1 MSAKLDL
8 SALKNIDFAKWIA
21 FLKQRWVPITCG
33 LIVIV
38 APLAAYFSL
47 DFVRAPVVAKI
58 KDRVDA
64 YEKLGG
70 LEKTSVEIR
79 AADGSSKTESAYIN
93 AKLIEE
99 LTKHQ
104 EALAADA
111 QGIYQ
116 SAVDRNRAG
125 RSVSGKLATYLPKPK
140 SENLRNVDLL
150 RDNALPELVIQRD
163 ALMTS
168 IMKMAGP
175 SKSEEAL
182 DRVQRAE
189 TEHLTGVLM
198 KKQRSEVTDPKE
210 LAELNA
216 RLVDTRLALITE
228 NAAGIEVYLRPGAI
242 FWRDKLAPAK
252 DGEATAAPAVEFAL
266 AQLFQFQWD
275 MWVVEDVLKAIR
287 QVNSKT
293 DASGKQT
300 PLGVVQA
307 PVKCINRLLVTPIP
321 GLVPADA
328 ASGATPDASAEA
340 PAGEAIDPK
349 ADLAPDFAVSLNGLR
364 TNQLFDVR
372 DATLVVVC
380 ETSAIPKLVNALSA
394 QNFITVTGLS
404 LVPADTF
411 AAARQGYA
419 FGSQPCSEVTL
430 KLQSVWLRDWT
441 TESMPKGMMAAIK
454 TAGKPAPPEAGAS
467 AAPAAGG

>member
-33 LIVIV
+33 LIVII

-47 DFVRAPVVAKI
+47 DVVRAPVVAKI

-70 LEKTSVEIR
+70 LEKTSVDVR
-79 AADGSSKTESAYIN
+79 AADGSVRTESAYIN
-93 AKLIEE
+93 KALIEE

-125 RSVSGKLATYLPKPK
+125 RGVSQDIAEYLPKPK
-140 SENLRNVDLL
+140 NEAARDVNLL
-150 RDNALPELVIQRD
+150 RENALPLLIKQRD
-163 ALMTS
+163 ALITL
-168 IMKMAGP
+168 MKMSGP
-175 SKSEEAL
+175 SKSDEAL

-242 FWRDKLAPAK
+242 LWRDKLASAK
-252 DGEATAAPAVEFAL
+252 DGDSKAAPAVEFAL

-275 MWVVEDVLKAIR
+275 MWVVEDVLKAIQ
-287 QVNSKT
+287 QVNSKS
-293 DASGKQT
+293 DASGKRV
-300 PLGVVQA
+300 PIGVVQA
-307 PVKCINRLLVTPIP
+307 PVKCINRLLVTPIA

-328 ASGATPDASAEA
+328 AAGATPDASAEA

-349 ADLAPDFAVSLNGLR
+349 TDVAPDFAASINGLR

-380 ETSAIPKLVNALSA
+380 ETTAVPKLVNALSA

-467 AAPAAGG
+467 EAPAAGG

>member
-8 SALKNIDFAKWIA
+8 SALKNIDFAKWFA

-33 LIVIV
+33 LVVII

-70 LEKTSVEIR
+70 LEKTSVDVR
-79 AADGSSKTESAYIN
+79 AADGSVRTESAYIN
-93 AKLIEE
+93 KALIEE

-125 RSVSGKLATYLPKPK
+125 RGVSQDIAEYLPKPK
-140 SENLRNVDLL
+140 NESARDVNLL
-150 RDNALPELVIQRD
+150 RENALPLLIKQRD
-163 ALMTS
+163 AL
-168 IMKMAGP
+168 IALMKMSGP
-175 SKSEEAL
+175 SKSDEAL

-242 FWRDKLAPAK
+242 LWRDKLASAK
-252 DGEATAAPAVEFAL
+252 DGDSKAAPAVELAL

-275 MWVVEDVLKAIR
+275 MWVVEDVLKAIQ
-287 QVNSKT
+287 QVNSKS
-293 DASGKQT
+293 DASGKRV
-300 PLGVVQA
+300 PIGVVQA
-307 PVKCINRLLVTPIP
+307 PVKCINRLLVTPIA

-328 ASGATPDASAEA
+328 AAGATPDASAEA

-349 ADLAPDFAVSLNGLR
+349 TDVAPDFAASINGLR

-380 ETSAIPKLVNALSA
+380 ETSAVPKLVNALSA

-441 TESMPKGMMAAIK
+441 TESMPKRMMAAIK

-467 AAPAAGG
+467 EAPAAGG

>member
-33 LIVIV
+33 LIVII

-70 LEKTSVEIR
+70 LEKTSVDVR
-79 AADGSSKTESAYIN
+79 AADGSVRTESAYIN
-93 AKLIEE
+93 KALIEE

-125 RSVSGKLATYLPKPK
+125 RGVSQDIAEYLPKPK
-140 SENLRNVDLL
+140 NESARDVNLL
-150 RDNALPELVIQRD
+150 RENALPLLIKQRD
-163 ALMTS
+163 ALITL
-168 IMKMAGP
+168 MKMSGP
-175 SKSEEAL
+175 SKSDEAL

-242 FWRDKLAPAK
+242 LWRDKLASAK
-252 DGEATAAPAVEFAL
+252 DGDSKAAPAVEFAL

-275 MWVVEDVLKAIR
+275 MWVVEDVLKAIQ
-287 QVNSKT
+287 QVNSKS
-293 DASGKQT
+293 DASGKRT
-300 PLGVVQA
+300 PIGVVQA

-328 ASGATPDASAEA
+328 AAGATPDASAEA

-349 ADLAPDFAVSLNGLR
+349 TDVAPDFAASINGLR

-380 ETSAIPKLVNALSA
+380 ETTAVPKLVNALSA

-467 AAPAAGG
+467 EAPAAGG

>member
-33 LIVIV
+33 LIVII

-70 LEKTSVEIR
+70 LEKTSVDVR
-79 AADGSSKTESAYIN
+79 AADGSVRTESAYIN
-93 AKLIEE
+93 KALIEE

-125 RSVSGKLATYLPKPK
+125 RGVSQDIAEYLPKPK
-140 SENLRNVDLL
+140 NEAARDVNLL
-150 RDNALPELVIQRD
+150 RENALPLLIKKRD
-163 ALMTS
+163 ALITL
-168 IMKMAGP
+168 MKMSGP
-175 SKSEEAL
+175 SKSDEAL

-242 FWRDKLAPAK
+242 LWRDKLASAK
-252 DGEATAAPAVEFAL
+252 DGDSKAAPAVEFAL

-287 QVNSKT
+287 QVNSKS

-307 PVKCINRLLVTPIP
+307 PVKCINRLLVTPIA

-328 ASGATPDASAEA
+328 AAGATPDASAEA

-349 ADLAPDFAVSLNGLR
+349 ADVAPDFAASINGLR

-380 ETSAIPKLVNALSA
+380 ETTAVPKLVNALSA

-441 TESMPKGMMAAIK
+441 TESMPKGMMTAIK

-467 AAPAAGG
+467 EAPAAGG

>member
-33 LIVIV
+33 LIVII

-70 LEKTSVEIR
+70 LEKTSVDVR
-79 AADGSSKTESAYIN
+79 AADGSVRTESAYIN
-93 AKLIEE
+93 KALIEE

-125 RSVSGKLATYLPKPK
+125 RGVSQDIAEYLPKPK
-140 SENLRNVDLL
+140 NESARDVNLL
-150 RDNALPELVIQRD
+150 RENALPLLIKQRD
-163 ALMTS
+163 ALITL
-168 IMKMAGP
+168 MKMSGP
-175 SKSEEAL
+175 SKSDEAL

-242 FWRDKLAPAK
+242 LWRDKLASAK
-252 DGEATAAPAVEFAL
+252 DGDSKAAPAVEFAL

-275 MWVVEDVLKAIR
+275 MWVVEDVLKAIQ
-287 QVNSKT
+287 QVNSKS
-293 DASGKQT
+293 DASGKRV
-300 PLGVVQA
+300 PIGVVQA
-307 PVKCINRLLVTPIP
+307 PVKCINRLLVTPIA

-328 ASGATPDASAEA
+328 AAGATADASAEA

-349 ADLAPDFAVSLNGLR
+349 TDVAPDFAASINGLR

-380 ETSAIPKLVNALSA
+380 ETTAVPKLVNALSA

-467 AAPAAGG
+467 EAPAAGG

>member
-33 LIVIV
+33 LIVLI

-70 LEKTSVEIR
+70 LEKTSVDVR
-79 AADGSSKTESAYIN
+79 AADGSVRTESAYIN
-93 AKLIEE
+93 KALIEE

-125 RSVSGKLATYLPKPK
+125 RGVSQDIAEYLPKPK
-140 SENLRNVDLL
+140 NESARDVNLL
-150 RDNALPELVIQRD
+150 RENALPLLIKQRD
-163 ALMTS
+163 ALITL
-168 IMKMAGP
+168 MKMSGP
-175 SKSEEAL
+175 SKSDEAL

-242 FWRDKLAPAK
+242 LWRDKLASAK
-252 DGEATAAPAVEFAL
+252 DGDSKAAPAVEFAL

-275 MWVVEDVLKAIR
+275 MWVVEDVLKAIQ
-287 QVNSKT
+287 QVNSKS
-293 DASGKQT
+293 DPSGKRT
-300 PLGVVQA
+300 PIGVLQA

-328 ASGATPDASAEA
+328 AAGATADASAEA

-349 ADLAPDFAVSLNGLR
+349 TDVAPDFAASINGLR

-380 ETSAIPKLVNALSA
+380 ETSAVPKLVNALSA

-467 AAPAAGG
+467 EAPAAGG

>member
-33 LIVIV
+33 LIVLI
-38 APLAAYFSL
+38 APLTAYFSL

-70 LEKTSVEIR
+70 LEKTSVDIR
-79 AADGSSKTESAYIN
+79 AADGSVKTESAYIN
-93 AKLIEE
+93 KALIEE

-104 EALAADA
+104 EALADDA
-111 QGIYQ
+111 KGIYQ

-125 RSVSGKLATYLPKPK
+125 RAVSKEIAEYLPKPK
-140 SENLRNVDLL
+140 NDAARDVNLL
-150 RDNALPELVIQRD
+150 RENALPLLIKQRD
-163 ALMTS
+163 ALMAS
-168 IMKMAGP
+168 MKMSGP
-175 SKSEEAL
+175 SKSEDAL

-293 DASGKQT
+293 DATGKQT

-328 ASGATPDASAEA
+328 AAGATPDASAEA

-349 ADLAPDFAVSLNGLR
+349 ADVAPDFAASINGLR

-454 TAGKPAPPEAGAS
+454 TAGKPAPPEAGAA

>member
-33 LIVIV
+33 LIVII

-70 LEKTSVEIR
+70 LEKTSVDVR
-79 AADGSSKTESAYIN
+79 AADGSVRTESAYIN
-93 AKLIEE
+93 KALIEE

-125 RSVSGKLATYLPKPK
+125 RGVSQDIAEYLPKPK
-140 SENLRNVDLL
+140 NEAARDVNLL
-150 RDNALPELVIQRD
+150 RENALPLLVKQRD
-163 ALMTS
+163 ALITL
-168 IMKMAGP
+168 MKMSGP
-175 SKSEEAL
+175 SKSDEAL

-242 FWRDKLAPAK
+242 LWRDKLASAK
-252 DGEATAAPAVEFAL
+252 DGDSKAAPAVEFAL

-275 MWVVEDVLKAIR
+275 MWVVEDVLKAIQ
-287 QVNSKT
+287 QVNSKS
-293 DASGKQT
+293 DASGKRV
-300 PLGVVQA
+300 PIGVVQA
-307 PVKCINRLLVTPIP
+307 PVKCINRLLVTPIA

-328 ASGATPDASAEA
+328 AAGATADASAEA

-349 ADLAPDFAVSLNGLR
+349 TDVAPDFAASINGLR

-380 ETSAIPKLVNALSA
+380 ETTAVPKLVNALSA

-467 AAPAAGG
+467 EAPAAGG

>member
-33 LIVIV
+33 LIVII

-47 DFVRAPVVAKI
+47 EFVRAPVVAKI

-70 LEKTSVEIR
+70 LEKTSVDVR
-79 AADGSSKTESAYIN
+79 AADGSVRTESAYIN
-93 AKLIEE
+93 KALIEE

-125 RSVSGKLATYLPKPK
+125 RGVSQDIAEYLPKPK
-140 SENLRNVDLL
+140 NESARDVNLL
-150 RDNALPELVIQRD
+150 RENALPLLVKQRD
-163 ALMTS
+163 ALITL
-168 IMKMAGP
+168 MKMSGP
-175 SKSEEAL
+175 SKSDEAL

-242 FWRDKLAPAK
+242 LWRDKLASAK
-252 DGEATAAPAVEFAL
+252 DGDSKAAPAVEFAL

-275 MWVVEDVLKAIR
+275 MWVVEDVLKAIQ
-287 QVNSKT
+287 QVNSKS
-293 DASGKQT
+293 DASGKRT
-300 PLGVVQA
+300 PIGVVQA
-307 PVKCINRLLVTPIP
+307 PVKCISRLLVTPIA

-328 ASGATPDASAEA
+328 AAGATPDASAEA

-349 ADLAPDFAVSLNGLR
+349 TDVAPDFAASINGLR

-380 ETSAIPKLVNALSA
+380 ETTAVPKLVNALSA

>member
-33 LIVIV
+33 LIVII

-47 DFVRAPVVAKI
+47 DLWRAPVVAKI

-70 LEKTSVEIR
+70 LEKTSVDVR
-79 AADGSSKTESAYIN
+79 AADGSVRTESAYIN
-93 AKLIEE
+93 KALIEE

-125 RSVSGKLATYLPKPK
+125 RGVSQDVAEYLPKPK
-140 SENLRNVDLL
+140 NEAARDVNLL
-150 RDNALPELVIQRD
+150 RENALPLLVKQRD
-163 ALMTS
+163 ALITL
-168 IMKMAGP
+168 MKMSGP
-175 SKSEEAL
+175 SKSDEAL

-242 FWRDKLAPAK
+242 LWRDKLAPAK
-252 DGEATAAPAVEFAL
+252 DGDSKAAPAVEFAL

-275 MWVVEDVLKAIR
+275 MWVVEDVLKAIQ
-287 QVNSKT
+287 QVNSKS
-293 DASGKQT
+293 DASGKRT
-300 PLGVVQA
+300 PIGVLQA
-307 PVKCINRLLVTPIP
+307 PVKCINRLLVTPVA

-328 ASGATPDASAEA
+328 AAGATPDASAEA

-349 ADLAPDFAVSLNGLR
+349 TDVAPDFAASINGLR

-380 ETSAIPKLVNALSA
+380 ETTAVPKLVNALSA

-467 AAPAAGG
+467 EAPAAGG

>member
-33 LIVIV
+33 LIVII

-70 LEKTSVEIR
+70 LEKTSVDVR
-79 AADGSSKTESAYIN
+79 AADGSVRTESAYIN
-93 AKLIEE
+93 KALIEE

-125 RSVSGKLATYLPKPK
+125 RGVSQDIAEYLPKPK
-140 SENLRNVDLL
+140 NESARDVNLL
-150 RDNALPELVIQRD
+150 RENALPLLVKQRD
-163 ALMTS
+163 ALITL
-168 IMKMAGP
+168 MKMSGP
-175 SKSEEAL
+175 SKSDEAL

-242 FWRDKLAPAK
+242 LWRDKLASAK
-252 DGEATAAPAVEFAL
+252 DGDSKAAPAVEFAL

-275 MWVVEDVLKAIR
+275 MWVVEDVLKAIQ
-287 QVNSKT
+287 QVNSKS
-293 DASGKQT
+293 DASGKRT
-300 PLGVVQA
+300 PIGVVQA

-328 ASGATPDASAEA
+328 AAGATPDASAEA

-349 ADLAPDFAVSLNGLR
+349 TDVAPDFAASINGLR

-380 ETSAIPKLVNALSA
+380 ETTAVPKLVNALSA

-467 AAPAAGG
+467 EAPAAGG

>member
-33 LIVIV
+33 LIVII

-47 DFVRAPVVAKI
+47 EFVRAPVVAKI

-70 LEKTSVEIR
+70 LEKTSVDVR
-79 AADGSSKTESAYIN
+79 AADGSVRTESAYIN
-93 AKLIEE
+93 KALIEE

-125 RSVSGKLATYLPKPK
+125 RGVSQDIAEYLPKPK
-140 SENLRNVDLL
+140 NESARDVNLL
-150 RDNALPELVIQRD
+150 RENALPLLIKQRD
-163 ALMTS
+163 ALITL
-168 IMKMAGP
+168 MKMSGP
-175 SKSEEAL
+175 SKSDEAL
-182 DRVQRAE
+182 DRVHRAE

-242 FWRDKLAPAK
+242 LWRDKLASAK
-252 DGEATAAPAVEFAL
+252 DGDSKAAPAVEFAL

-275 MWVVEDVLKAIR
+275 MWVVEDVLKAIQ
-287 QVNSKT
+287 QVNSKS
-293 DASGKQT
+293 DASGKRV
-300 PLGVVQA
+300 PIGVVQA
-307 PVKCINRLLVTPIP
+307 PVKCINRLLVTPIA

-328 ASGATPDASAEA
+328 AAGATADASAEA

-349 ADLAPDFAVSLNGLR
+349 TDVAPDFAASINGLR

-380 ETSAIPKLVNALSA
+380 ETTAVPKLVNALSA

-441 TESMPKGMMAAIK
+441 TESMPKGMMTAIK

-467 AAPAAGG
+467 EAPAAGG

>member
-21 FLKQRWVPITCG
+21 FLKQRWVPITCA
-33 LIVIV
+33 LIVII

-70 LEKTSVEIR
+70 LEKTSVDVR
-79 AADGSSKTESAYIN
+79 AADGSVRTESAYIN
-93 AKLIEE
+93 KALIEE

-125 RSVSGKLATYLPKPK
+125 RGVSQDIAEYLPKPK
-140 SENLRNVDLL
+140 NEAARDVNLL
-150 RDNALPELVIQRD
+150 RENALPLLIKQRD
-163 ALMTS
+163 ALITL
-168 IMKMAGP
+168 MKMSGP
-175 SKSEEAL
+175 SKSDEAL

-242 FWRDKLAPAK
+242 LWRDKLASAK
-252 DGEATAAPAVEFAL
+252 DGDSKAAPAVEFAL

-275 MWVVEDVLKAIR
+275 MWVVEDVLKAIQ
-287 QVNSKT
+287 QVNSKS
-293 DASGKQT
+293 DASGKRT
-300 PLGVVQA
+300 PIGVVQA

-328 ASGATPDASAEA
+328 AAGATADASAEA

-349 ADLAPDFAVSLNGLR
+349 TDVAPDFAASINGLR

-380 ETSAIPKLVNALSA
+380 ETTAVPKLVNALSA

-467 AAPAAGG
+467 EAPAAGG

>member
-8 SALKNIDFAKWIA
+8 SALKNIDFAKWFA

-33 LIVIV
+33 LIVII

-70 LEKTSVEIR
+70 LEKTSVDVR
-79 AADGSSKTESAYIN
+79 AADGSVRTESAYIN
-93 AKLIEE
+93 KALIEE

-125 RSVSGKLATYLPKPK
+125 RGVSRDIAEYLPKPK
-140 SENLRNVDLL
+140 NESARDVNLL
-150 RDNALPELVIQRD
+150 RENALPLLIKQRD
-163 ALMTS
+163 ALITL
-168 IMKMAGP
+168 MKMSGP
-175 SKSEEAL
+175 SKSDEAL

-242 FWRDKLAPAK
+242 LWRDKLASAK
-252 DGEATAAPAVEFAL
+252 DGDSKAAPAVEFAL

-275 MWVVEDVLKAIR
+275 MWVVELQLSHTI
-287 QVNSKT
+287 
-293 DASGKQT
+293 QT
-300 PLGVVQA
+300 FTTRMFAPGTLG
-307 PVKCINRLLVTPIP
+307 
-321 GLVPADA
+321 G
-328 ASGATPDASAEA
+328 
-340 PAGEAIDPK
+340 
-349 ADLAPDFAVSLNGLR
+349 DL
-364 TNQLFDVR
+364 
-372 DATLVVVC
+372 
-380 ETSAIPKLVNALSA
+380 
-394 QNFITVTGLS
+394 
-404 LVPADTF
+404 
-411 AAARQGYA
+411 
-419 FGSQPCSEVTL
+419 
-430 KLQSVWLRDWT
+430 
-441 TESMPKGMMAAIK
+441 
-454 TAGKPAPPEAGAS
+454 
-467 AAPAAGG
+467 

>member
-8 SALKNIDFAKWIA
+8 SALKNIDFAKWFA

-33 LIVIV
+33 LVVII

-70 LEKTSVEIR
+70 LEKTSVDVR
-79 AADGSSKTESAYIN
+79 AADGSVRTESAYIN
-93 AKLIEE
+93 KALIEE

-125 RSVSGKLATYLPKPK
+125 RGVSQDIAEYLPKPK
-140 SENLRNVDLL
+140 NESARDVNLL
-150 RDNALPELVIQRD
+150 RENALPLLIKQRD
-163 ALMTS
+163 AL
-168 IMKMAGP
+168 IALMKMSGP
-175 SKSEEAL
+175 SKSDEAL

-242 FWRDKLAPAK
+242 LWRDKLASAK
-252 DGEATAAPAVEFAL
+252 DGDSKAAPAVEFAL

-275 MWVVEDVLKAIR
+275 MWVVEDVLKAIQ
-287 QVNSKT
+287 QVNSKS
-293 DASGKQT
+293 DASGKRV
-300 PLGVVQA
+300 PIGVVQA
-307 PVKCINRLLVTPIP
+307 PVKCINRLLVTPIA

-328 ASGATPDASAEA
+328 AAGATPDASAEA
-340 PAGEAIDPK
+340 PAGEVIDPK
-349 ADLAPDFAVSLNGLR
+349 TDVAPDFAASINGLR

-380 ETSAIPKLVNALSA
+380 ETSAVPKLVNALSA

-467 AAPAAGG
+467 EAPAAGG

>member
-33 LIVIV
+33 LIVII

-70 LEKTSVEIR
+70 LEKTSVDVR
-79 AADGSSKTESAYIN
+79 AADGSVRTESAYIN
-93 AKLIEE
+93 KALIEE

-125 RSVSGKLATYLPKPK
+125 RGVSQDIAEYLPKPK
-140 SENLRNVDLL
+140 NEAARDVNLL
-150 RDNALPELVIQRD
+150 RENALPLLIKQRD
-163 ALMTS
+163 ALITL
-168 IMKMAGP
+168 MKMSGP
-175 SKSEEAL
+175 SKSDEAL

-242 FWRDKLAPAK
+242 LWRDKLASAK
-252 DGEATAAPAVEFAL
+252 DGDSKAAPAVEFAL

-275 MWVVEDVLKAIR
+275 MWVVEDVLKAIQ
-287 QVNSKT
+287 QVNSKS
-293 DASGKQT
+293 DASGKRV
-300 PLGVVQA
+300 PIGVVQA
-307 PVKCINRLLVTPIP
+307 PVKCINRLLVTPIA

-328 ASGATPDASAEA
+328 AAGATADASAEA

-349 ADLAPDFAVSLNGLR
+349 TDVAPDFAASINGLR

-380 ETSAIPKLVNALSA
+380 ETTAVPKLVNALSA

-467 AAPAAGG
+467 EAPAAGG

>member
-8 SALKNIDFAKWIA
+8 SALKNIDFAKWFA

-33 LIVIV
+33 LIVII

-70 LEKTSVEIR
+70 LEKTSVDVR
-79 AADGSSKTESAYIN
+79 AADGSVRTESAYIN
-93 AKLIEE
+93 KALIEE

-125 RSVSGKLATYLPKPK
+125 RGVSRDIAEYLPKPK
-140 SENLRNVDLL
+140 NESARDVNLL
-150 RDNALPELVIQRD
+150 RENALPLLIKQRD
-163 ALMTS
+163 ALITL
-168 IMKMAGP
+168 MKMSGP
-175 SKSEEAL
+175 SKSDEAL

-242 FWRDKLAPAK
+242 LWRDKLASAK
-252 DGEATAAPAVEFAL
+252 DGDSKAAPAVEFAL

-275 MWVVEDVLKAIR
+275 MWVVEDVLKAIQ
-287 QVNSKT
+287 QVNSKS
-293 DASGKQT
+293 DASGKRT
-300 PLGVVQA
+300 PIGVVQA

-328 ASGATPDASAEA
+328 AAGATADASAEA

-349 ADLAPDFAVSLNGLR
+349 TDVAPDFAASINGLR

-380 ETSAIPKLVNALSA
+380 ETTAVPKLVNALSA

-467 AAPAAGG
+467 EAPAAGG

>member
-8 SALKNIDFAKWIA
+8 AALKNIDFAKWIA

-33 LIVIV
+33 LIVVI

-79 AADGSSKTESAYIN
+79 AADGSVKTESAYIN

-116 SAVDRNRAG
+116 SAVERNKAG
-125 RSVSGKLATYLPKPK
+125 RTIAKDLGEFLPKPK
-140 SENLRNVDLL
+140 NEAARDVNLL
-150 RDNALPELVIQRD
+150 RENALPVLIKQRD
-163 ALMTS
+163 ALMAS
-168 IMKMAGP
+168 VKMSGP

-198 KKQRSEVTDPKE
+198 KKQRSEITDPKE

-228 NAAGIEVYLRPGAI
+228 NAAGIELYLRPRAI
-242 FWRDKLAPAK
+242 VWRDTIASAK
-252 DGEATAAPAVEFAL
+252 DGDPKAAAAVEFAL

-275 MWVVEDVLKAIR
+275 MWVVEDVLKAIQ
-287 QVNSKT
+287 QVNGKS
-293 DASGKQT
+293 DASGKRM
-300 PLGVVQA
+300 PMGVVQA
-307 PVKCINRLLVTPIP
+307 PVKCINRLLVASIP

-328 ASGATPDASAEA
+328 AAGATPDASAEA

-349 ADLAPDFAVSLNGLR
+349 TDVAPDFAASLNGLR

-372 DATLVVVC
+372 DVTLVVVC

-441 TESMPKGMMAAIK
+441 TEGMPKGMMAAIK
-454 TAGKPAPPEAGAS
+454 TAGKPAPPEAGAPE
-467 AAPAAGG
+467 APATGG

>member
-33 LIVIV
+33 LIVII

-70 LEKTSVEIR
+70 LEKTSVDVR
-79 AADGSSKTESAYIN
+79 AADGSVRTESAYIN
-93 AKLIEE
+93 KALIEE

-125 RSVSGKLATYLPKPK
+125 RGVSQDIAEYLPKPK
-140 SENLRNVDLL
+140 NESARDVNLL
-150 RDNALPELVIQRD
+150 RENALPLLIKQRD
-163 ALMTS
+163 ALITL
-168 IMKMAGP
+168 MKMSGP
-175 SKSEEAL
+175 SKSDEAL

-242 FWRDKLAPAK
+242 LWRDKLASAK
-252 DGEATAAPAVEFAL
+252 DGDSKAAPAVEFAL

-275 MWVVEDVLKAIR
+275 MWVVEDVLKAIQ
-287 QVNSKT
+287 QVNSKS
-293 DASGKQT
+293 DASGKRM
-300 PLGVVQA
+300 PIGVVQA

-328 ASGATPDASAEA
+328 AAGATADASAEA

-349 ADLAPDFAVSLNGLR
+349 TDVAPDFAASINGLR

-380 ETSAIPKLVNALSA
+380 ETSAVPKLVNALSA

-441 TESMPKGMMAAIK
+441 TESMPKGMMTAIK

-467 AAPAAGG
+467 EAPAAGG

>member
-8 SALKNIDFAKWIA
+8 NALKNIDFAKWIA

-33 LIVIV
+33 LVVIV
-38 APLAAYFSL
+38 APLAAYFAL
-47 DFVRAPVVAKI
+47 DFVRAPVVTKI
-58 KDRVDA
+58 KERVDA

-70 LEKTSVEIR
+70 LEKTSVDIR
-79 AADGSSKTESAYIN
+79 AADGSVKTESAYIN
-93 AKLIEE
+93 KALIEE

-125 RSVSGKLATYLPKPK
+125 RSVPKDIAEYLPKP
-140 SENLRNVDLL
+140 RNEAARDVNLL
-150 RDNALPELVIQRD
+150 RENALPLLTKQRD
-163 ALMTS
+163 ALMAS
-168 IMKMAGP
+168 MKMSGP
-175 SKSEEAL
+175 SKSDEVL

-228 NAAGIEVYLRPGAI
+228 TAAGIELYLRPRAI
-242 FWRDKLAPAK
+242 VWRDTLASAK
-252 DGEATAAPAVEFAL
+252 DGDPKAAAAVEFAL

-275 MWVVEDVLKAIR
+275 MWVVEDVLKAIQ
-287 QVNSKT
+287 QVNSKS
-293 DASGKQT
+293 DASGKRT
-300 PLGVVQA
+300 PIGVVQA
-307 PVKCINRLLVTPIP
+307 PVKCINRLMVTPVP

-328 ASGATPDASAEA
+328 AAGATPDASAEA

-349 ADLAPDFAVSLNGLR
+349 ADVAPDFAASINGLR

-380 ETSAIPKLVNALSA
+380 ETSAIPRLVNALSA

-441 TESMPKGMMAAIK
+441 TESMPKGMMTAIK
-454 TAGKPAPPEAGAS
+454 TAGKPAPPEAGAA

>member
-33 LIVIV
+33 LIVLI
-38 APLAAYFSL
+38 APLTAYFSL

-70 LEKTSVEIR
+70 LEKTSVDIR
-79 AADGSSKTESAYIN
+79 AADGSVKTESAYIN
-93 AKLIEE
+93 KALIEE

-104 EALAADA
+104 EALADDA
-111 QGIYQ
+111 KGIYQ

-125 RSVSGKLATYLPKPK
+125 RAVSKEIAEYLPKPK
-140 SENLRNVDLL
+140 NDAARDVNLL
-150 RDNALPELVIQRD
+150 RENALPLLIKQRD
-163 ALMTS
+163 ALMAS
-168 IMKMAGP
+168 MKMSGP
-175 SKSEEAL
+175 SKSEDAL

-216 RLVDTRLALITE
+216 RLIDARLALITE
-228 NAAGIEVYLRPGAI
+228 NAAGIELYLRPRAI
-242 FWRDKLAPAK
+242 VWRETLASAK
-252 DGEATAAPAVEFAL
+252 EGDPKAAGAVEFAL

-275 MWVVEDVLKAIR
+275 MWVVEDVLKAIQ
-287 QVNSKT
+287 QVNSKA
-293 DASGKQT
+293 DATGKRT

-307 PVKCINRLLVTPIP
+307 PVKCINRLLVTSIP

-328 ASGATPDASAEA
+328 AAGAAPEASAEA

-349 ADLAPDFAVSLNGLR
+349 ADVAPDFAASINGLR

-454 TAGKPAPPEAGAS
+454 TAGKPAPPEAGAA

>member
-33 LIVIV
+33 LIVII

-70 LEKTSVEIR
+70 LEKTSVDVR
-79 AADGSSKTESAYIN
+79 AADGSVRTESAYIN
-93 AKLIEE
+93 KALIEE

-125 RSVSGKLATYLPKPK
+125 RGVSQDIAEYLPKPK
-140 SENLRNVDLL
+140 NEAARDVNLL
-150 RDNALPELVIQRD
+150 RENALPLLIKQRD
-163 ALMTS
+163 ALITL
-168 IMKMAGP
+168 MKMSGP
-175 SKSEEAL
+175 SKSDEAL

-242 FWRDKLAPAK
+242 LWRDKLASAK
-252 DGEATAAPAVEFAL
+252 DGDSKAAPAVEFAL

-275 MWVVEDVLKAIR
+275 MWVVEDVLKAIQ
-287 QVNSKT
+287 QVNSKS
-293 DASGKQT
+293 DASGKRV
-300 PLGVVQA
+300 PIGVVQA
-307 PVKCINRLLVTPIP
+307 PVKCINRLLVTPIA

-328 ASGATPDASAEA
+328 AAGATDDASAEA

-349 ADLAPDFAVSLNGLR
+349 TDVAPDFAASINGLR

-380 ETSAIPKLVNALSA
+380 ETTAVPKLVNALSA

-467 AAPAAGG
+467 EAPAAGG

>member
-33 LIVIV
+33 LIVII

-70 LEKTSVEIR
+70 LEKTSVDVR
-79 AADGSSKTESAYIN
+79 AADGSVRTESAYIN
-93 AKLIEE
+93 KALIEE

-125 RSVSGKLATYLPKPK
+125 RGVSQDIAEYLPKPK
-140 SENLRNVDLL
+140 NESARDVNLL
-150 RDNALPELVIQRD
+150 RENALPLLIKQRD
-163 ALMTS
+163 ALITL
-168 IMKMAGP
+168 MKMSGP
-175 SKSEEAL
+175 SKSDEAL

-242 FWRDKLAPAK
+242 LWRDKLASAK
-252 DGEATAAPAVEFAL
+252 DGDSKAAPAVEFAL

-275 MWVVEDVLKAIR
+275 MWVVEDVLKAIQ
-287 QVNSKT
+287 QVNSKS
-293 DASGKQT
+293 DASGKRV
-300 PLGVVQA
+300 PIGVVQA
-307 PVKCINRLLVTPIP
+307 PVKCINRLLVTPIA

-328 ASGATPDASAEA
+328 AAGATPDASAEA

-349 ADLAPDFAVSLNGLR
+349 ADVAPDFAASINGLR

-380 ETSAIPKLVNALSA
+380 ETTAVPKLVNALSA

-467 AAPAAGG
+467 EAPAAGG

>member
-33 LIVIV
+33 PVVII

-70 LEKTSVEIR
+70 LEKTSVDVR
-79 AADGSSKTESAYIN
+79 AADGSVKTESAFIN
-93 AKLIEE
+93 KALIEE

-125 RSVSGKLATYLPKPK
+125 RGVSQDIAEYLPKPK
-140 SENLRNVDLL
+140 NDAARDVNLL
-150 RDNALPELVIQRD
+150 RENALPLLIKQRD
-163 ALMTS
+163 ALITL
-168 IMKMAGP
+168 MKMSGP
-175 SKSEEAL
+175 SKSDEAL

-242 FWRDKLAPAK
+242 LWRDKLASAK
-252 DGEATAAPAVEFAL
+252 DGDSKAAPAVEFAL

-275 MWVVEDVLKAIR
+275 MWVVEDVLKAIQ
-287 QVNSKT
+287 QVNSKS
-293 DASGKQT
+293 DASGKRT
-300 PLGVVQA
+300 PIGVVQA
-307 PVKCINRLLVTPIP
+307 PVKCINRLLVTPVA

-328 ASGATPDASAEA
+328 AAGATPDASAEA

-349 ADLAPDFAVSLNGLR
+349 TDVAPDFAASINGLR

-380 ETSAIPKLVNALSA
+380 ETSAVPKLVNALSA

-441 TESMPKGMMAAIK
+441 TESMPKGMMTAIK

-467 AAPAAGG
+467 EAPAAGG

>member
-1 MSAKLDL
+1 
-8 SALKNIDFAKWIA
+8 
-21 FLKQRWVPITCG
+21 VPITCG
-33 LIVIV
+33 LIVII

-70 LEKTSVEIR
+70 LEKTSVDVR
-79 AADGSSKTESAYIN
+79 AADGSVRTESAYIN
-93 AKLIEE
+93 KALIEE

-125 RSVSGKLATYLPKPK
+125 RGVSQDIAEYLPKPK
-140 SENLRNVDLL
+140 NESARDVNLL
-150 RDNALPELVIQRD
+150 RENALPLLIKQRD
-163 ALMTS
+163 ALITL
-168 IMKMAGP
+168 MKMSGP
-175 SKSEEAL
+175 SKSDEAL

-242 FWRDKLAPAK
+242 LWRDKLASAK
-252 DGEATAAPAVEFAL
+252 DGDSKAAPAVEFAL

-275 MWVVEDVLKAIR
+275 MWVVEDVLKAIQ
-287 QVNSKT
+287 QVNSKS
-293 DASGKQT
+293 DASGKRM
-300 PLGVVQA
+300 PIGVVQA

-328 ASGATPDASAEA
+328 AAGATADASAEA

-349 ADLAPDFAVSLNGLR
+349 TDVAPDFASSINGLR

-380 ETSAIPKLVNALSA
+380 ETSAVPKLVNALSA

-467 AAPAAGG
+467 EAPAAGG

>member
-33 LIVIV
+33 LIVLI

-70 LEKTSVEIR
+70 LEKTSVDVR
-79 AADGSSKTESAYIN
+79 AADGSVRTESAYIN
-93 AKLIEE
+93 KALIEE

-116 SAVDRNRAG
+116 SALDRNRAG
-125 RSVSGKLATYLPKPK
+125 RGVSQDIAEYLPKPK
-140 SENLRNVDLL
+140 NESARDVNLL
-150 RDNALPELVIQRD
+150 RENALPLLIKQRD
-163 ALMTS
+163 ALITL
-168 IMKMAGP
+168 MKMSGP
-175 SKSEEAL
+175 SKSDEAL

-242 FWRDKLAPAK
+242 LWRDKLAPVK
-252 DGEATAAPAVEFAL
+252 DGDSKAAPAVEFAL

-275 MWVVEDVLKAIR
+275 MWVVEDVLKAIQ
-287 QVNSKT
+287 QVNSKS
-293 DASGKQT
+293 DASGKRT
-300 PLGVVQA
+300 PIGVLQA
-307 PVKCINRLLVTPIP
+307 PVKCINRLLVTPVA

-328 ASGATPDASAEA
+328 AAGATPDASAEA

-349 ADLAPDFAVSLNGLR
+349 TDVAPDFAASINGLR

-380 ETSAIPKLVNALSA
+380 ETSAVPKLVNALSA

-441 TESMPKGMMAAIK
+441 TESMPKGMMTAIK

-467 AAPAAGG
+467 EAPAAGG

>member
-33 LIVIV
+33 LIVII

-70 LEKTSVEIR
+70 LEKTSVDVR
-79 AADGSSKTESAYIN
+79 AADGSVRTESAYIN
-93 AKLIEE
+93 KALIEE

-125 RSVSGKLATYLPKPK
+125 RGVSQDIAEYLPKPK
-140 SENLRNVDLL
+140 NEAARDVNLL
-150 RDNALPELVIQRD
+150 RENALPLLIKQRD
-163 ALMTS
+163 ALITL
-168 IMKMAGP
+168 MKMSGP
-175 SKSEEAL
+175 SKSDEAL

-242 FWRDKLAPAK
+242 LWRDKLASAK
-252 DGEATAAPAVEFAL
+252 DGDSKAAPAVEFAL

-275 MWVVEDVLKAIR
+275 MWVVEDVLKAIQ
-287 QVNSKT
+287 QVNSKS
-293 DASGKQT
+293 DASGKRT
-300 PLGVVQA
+300 PIGVVQA
-307 PVKCINRLLVTPIP
+307 PVKCINRLLVTPIA

-328 ASGATPDASAEA
+328 AAGATADASAEA

-349 ADLAPDFAVSLNGLR
+349 TDVAPDFAASINGLR

-380 ETSAIPKLVNALSA
+380 ETTAVPKLVNALSA

-467 AAPAAGG
+467 EAPAAGG

>member
-33 LIVIV
+33 LIVII

-70 LEKTSVEIR
+70 LEKTSVDVR
-79 AADGSSKTESAYIN
+79 AADGSVRTESAYIN
-93 AKLIEE
+93 KALIEE

-125 RSVSGKLATYLPKPK
+125 RGVSQDIAEYLPKPK
-140 SENLRNVDLL
+140 NESARDVNLL
-150 RDNALPELVIQRD
+150 RENALPLLIKQRD
-163 ALMTS
+163 ALITL
-168 IMKMAGP
+168 MKMSGP
-175 SKSEEAL
+175 SKSDEAL

-242 FWRDKLAPAK
+242 LWRDKLASAK
-252 DGEATAAPAVEFAL
+252 DGDSKAAPAVEFAL

-275 MWVVEDVLKAIR
+275 MWVVEDVLKAIQ
-287 QVNSKT
+287 QVNSKS
-293 DASGKQT
+293 DASGKRT
-300 PLGVVQA
+300 PIGVVQA
-307 PVKCINRLLVTPIP
+307 PVKCINRLLVTPIA

-328 ASGATPDASAEA
+328 AAGATADASAEA

-349 ADLAPDFAVSLNGLR
+349 TDVAPDFAASINGLR

-380 ETSAIPKLVNALSA
+380 ETTAVPKLVNALSA

-467 AAPAAGG
+467 EAPAAGG

>member
-33 LIVIV
+33 LIVII

-70 LEKTSVEIR
+70 LEKTSVDVR
-79 AADGSSKTESAYIN
+79 AADGSVRTESAYIN
-93 AKLIEE
+93 KALIEE

-125 RSVSGKLATYLPKPK
+125 RGVSQDIAEYLPKPK
-140 SENLRNVDLL
+140 NEAARDVNLL
-150 RDNALPELVIQRD
+150 RENALPLLIKQRD
-163 ALMTS
+163 ALITL
-168 IMKMAGP
+168 MKMSGP
-175 SKSEEAL
+175 SKSDEAL

-242 FWRDKLAPAK
+242 LWRDKLASAK
-252 DGEATAAPAVEFAL
+252 DGDSKAAPAVEFAL

-275 MWVVEDVLKAIR
+275 MWVVEDVLKAIQ
-287 QVNSKT
+287 QVNSKS
-293 DASGKQT
+293 DASGKRT
-300 PLGVVQA
+300 PIGVVQA

-328 ASGATPDASAEA
+328 AAGATADASAEA

-349 ADLAPDFAVSLNGLR
+349 TDVAPDFAASINGLR

-380 ETSAIPKLVNALSA
+380 ETTAVPKLVNALSA

-467 AAPAAGG
+467 EAPAAGG

>member
-33 LIVIV
+33 LIVLI

-70 LEKTSVEIR
+70 LEKTSVDVR
-79 AADGSSKTESAYIN
+79 AADGSVKTESAFIN
-93 AKLIEE
+93 KALIEE

-125 RSVSGKLATYLPKPK
+125 RGVSQDIAEYLPKPK
-140 SENLRNVDLL
+140 NESARDVNLL
-150 RDNALPELVIQRD
+150 RENALPLLIKQRD
-163 ALMTS
+163 ALITL
-168 IMKMAGP
+168 MKMSGP
-175 SKSEEAL
+175 SKSDEAL

-242 FWRDKLAPAK
+242 LWRDKLAPVK
-252 DGEATAAPAVEFAL
+252 DGDSKAAPAVEFAL

-275 MWVVEDVLKAIR
+275 MWVVEDVLKAIQ
-287 QVNSKT
+287 QVNSKS
-293 DASGKQT
+293 DASGKRT
-300 PLGVVQA
+300 PIGVVQA
-307 PVKCINRLLVTPIP
+307 PVKCINRLLVTPVA

-328 ASGATPDASAEA
+328 AAGATPDASAEA

-349 ADLAPDFAVSLNGLR
+349 TDVAPDFAASINGLR

-380 ETSAIPKLVNALSA
+380 ETSAVPKLVNALSA

-441 TESMPKGMMAAIK
+441 TESMPKGMMTAIK

-467 AAPAAGG
+467 EAPAAGG

>member
-33 LIVIV
+33 LIVII

-70 LEKTSVEIR
+70 LEKTSVDVR
-79 AADGSSKTESAYIN
+79 AADGSVRTESAYIN
-93 AKLIEE
+93 KALIEE

-125 RSVSGKLATYLPKPK
+125 RGVSQDIAEYLPKPK
-140 SENLRNVDLL
+140 NESARDVNLL
-150 RDNALPELVIQRD
+150 RENALPLLIKQRD
-163 ALMTS
+163 ALITL
-168 IMKMAGP
+168 MKMSGP
-175 SKSEEAL
+175 SKSDEAL

-242 FWRDKLAPAK
+242 LWRDKLASAK
-252 DGEATAAPAVEFAL
+252 DGDSKAAPAVEFAL

-275 MWVVEDVLKAIR
+275 MWVVEDVLKAIQ
-287 QVNSKT
+287 QVNSKS
-293 DASGKQT
+293 DASGKRM
-300 PLGVVQA
+300 PIGVVQA

-328 ASGATPDASAEA
+328 AAGATADASAEA

-349 ADLAPDFAVSLNGLR
+349 TDVAPDFAASINGLR

-380 ETSAIPKLVNALSA
+380 ETSAVPKLVNALSA

-467 AAPAAGG
+467 EAPAAGG

>member
-33 LIVIV
+33 LIVII

-70 LEKTSVEIR
+70 LEKTSVDVR
-79 AADGSSKTESAYIN
+79 AADGSVRTESAYIN
-93 AKLIEE
+93 KALIEE

-125 RSVSGKLATYLPKPK
+125 RGVSQDIAEYLPKPK
-140 SENLRNVDLL
+140 NEAARDVNLL
-150 RDNALPELVIQRD
+150 RENALPLLIKQRD
-163 ALMTS
+163 ALITL
-168 IMKMAGP
+168 MKMSGP
-175 SKSEEAL
+175 SKSDEAL

-242 FWRDKLAPAK
+242 LWRDKLASAK
-252 DGEATAAPAVEFAL
+252 DGDSKAAPAVEFAL

-275 MWVVEDVLKAIR
+275 MWVVEDVLKAIQ
-287 QVNSKT
+287 QVNSKS
-293 DASGKQT
+293 DASGKRV
-300 PLGVVQA
+300 PIGVVQA
-307 PVKCINRLLVTPIP
+307 PVKCINRLLVTPIA

-328 ASGATPDASAEA
+328 AAGATADASAEA

-349 ADLAPDFAVSLNGLR
+349 ADVAPDFAASINGLR

-380 ETSAIPKLVNALSA
+380 ETTAVPKLVNALSA

-467 AAPAAGG
+467 EAPAAGG

>member
-33 LIVIV
+33 LIVII

-47 DFVRAPVVAKI
+47 EFVRAPVVAKI

-64 YEKLGG
+64 YDKLGG
-70 LEKTSVEIR
+70 LEKTSVDVR
-79 AADGSSKTESAYIN
+79 AADGSVRTESAYIN
-93 AKLIEE
+93 KALIEE

-125 RSVSGKLATYLPKPK
+125 RGVSQDIAEYLPKPK
-140 SENLRNVDLL
+140 NEAARDVNLL
-150 RDNALPELVIQRD
+150 RENALPLLVKQRD
-163 ALMTS
+163 ALITL
-168 IMKMAGP
+168 MKMSGP
-175 SKSEEAL
+175 SKSDEAL

-242 FWRDKLAPAK
+242 LWRDKLASAK
-252 DGEATAAPAVEFAL
+252 DGDSKAAPAVEFAL

-275 MWVVEDVLKAIR
+275 MWVVEDVLKAIQ
-287 QVNSKT
+287 QVNSKS
-293 DASGKQT
+293 DASGKRT
-300 PLGVVQA
+300 PIGVVQA
-307 PVKCINRLLVTPIP
+307 PVKCINRLLVTPIA

-328 ASGATPDASAEA
+328 AAGATADASAEA

-349 ADLAPDFAVSLNGLR
+349 TDVAPDFAASINGLR

-380 ETSAIPKLVNALSA
+380 ETTAVPKLVNALSA

>member
-33 LIVIV
+33 LIVII

-70 LEKTSVEIR
+70 LEKTSVDVR
-79 AADGSSKTESAYIN
+79 AADGSVRTESAYIN
-93 AKLIEE
+93 KALIEE

-125 RSVSGKLATYLPKPK
+125 RGVSQDIAEYLPKPK
-140 SENLRNVDLL
+140 NEAARDVNLL
-150 RDNALPELVIQRD
+150 RENALPLLIKQRD
-163 ALMTS
+163 ALITL
-168 IMKMAGP
+168 MKMSGP
-175 SKSEEAL
+175 SKSDEAL
-182 DRVQRAE
+182 DLVQRAE

-242 FWRDKLAPAK
+242 LWRDKLASAK
-252 DGEATAAPAVEFAL
+252 DGDSKAAPAVEFAL

-275 MWVVEDVLKAIR
+275 MWVVEDVLKAIQ
-287 QVNSKT
+287 QVNSKS
-293 DASGKQT
+293 DASGKRM
-300 PLGVVQA
+300 PIGVVQA
-307 PVKCINRLLVTPIP
+307 PVKCINRLLVTPIA

-328 ASGATPDASAEA
+328 AAGATADASAEA

-349 ADLAPDFAVSLNGLR
+349 TDVAPDFAASINGLR

-380 ETSAIPKLVNALSA
+380 ETTAVPKLVNALSA

>member
-33 LIVIV
+33 LIVII

-47 DFVRAPVVAKI
+47 EFVRAPVVAKI

-70 LEKTSVEIR
+70 LEKTSVDVR
-79 AADGSSKTESAYIN
+79 AADGSVRTESAYIN
-93 AKLIEE
+93 KALIEE

-125 RSVSGKLATYLPKPK
+125 RGVSQDIAEYLPKPK
-140 SENLRNVDLL
+140 NEAARDVNLL
-150 RDNALPELVIQRD
+150 RENALPLLVKQRD
-163 ALMTS
+163 ALITL
-168 IMKMAGP
+168 MKMSGP
-175 SKSEEAL
+175 SKSDEAL

-242 FWRDKLAPAK
+242 LWRDKLASAK
-252 DGEATAAPAVEFAL
+252 DGDSKAAPAVEFAL

-275 MWVVEDVLKAIR
+275 MWVVEDVLKAIQ
-287 QVNSKT
+287 QVNSKS
-293 DASGKQT
+293 DASGKRT
-300 PLGVVQA
+300 PIGVVQA
-307 PVKCINRLLVTPIP
+307 PVKCINRLLVTPIA

-328 ASGATPDASAEA
+328 AAGATADASAEA

-349 ADLAPDFAVSLNGLR
+349 TDVAPDFAASINGLR

-380 ETSAIPKLVNALSA
+380 ETTAVPKLVNALSA

>member
-33 LIVIV
+33 LIVLI

-70 LEKTSVEIR
+70 LEKTSVDVR
-79 AADGSSKTESAYIN
+79 AADGSVRTESAYIN
-93 AKLIEE
+93 KALIEE

-116 SAVDRNRAG
+116 SALDRNRAG
-125 RSVSGKLATYLPKPK
+125 RGVSQDIAEYLPKPK
-140 SENLRNVDLL
+140 NESARDVNLL
-150 RDNALPELVIQRD
+150 RENALPLLIKQRD
-163 ALMTS
+163 ALITL
-168 IMKMAGP
+168 MKMSGP
-175 SKSEEAL
+175 SKSDEAL

-242 FWRDKLAPAK
+242 LWRDKLAPAK
-252 DGEATAAPAVEFAL
+252 DGDSKAAPAVEFAL

-275 MWVVEDVLKAIR
+275 MWVVEDVLKAIQ
-287 QVNSKT
+287 QVNSKS
-293 DASGKQT
+293 DASGKRT
-300 PLGVVQA
+300 PIGVLQA
-307 PVKCINRLLVTPIP
+307 PVKCINRLLVTPVA

-328 ASGATPDASAEA
+328 AAGATPDASAEA

-349 ADLAPDFAVSLNGLR
+349 TDVAPDFAASINGLR

-380 ETSAIPKLVNALSA
+380 ETSAVPKLVNALSA

-441 TESMPKGMMAAIK
+441 TESMPKGMMTAIK

-467 AAPAAGG
+467 EAPAAGG

>member
-33 LIVIV
+33 LIVII

-70 LEKTSVEIR
+70 LEKTSVDVR
-79 AADGSSKTESAYIN
+79 AADGSVKTESAFIN
-93 AKLIEE
+93 KALIEE

-125 RSVSGKLATYLPKPK
+125 RGVSQDIAEYLPKPK
-140 SENLRNVDLL
+140 NEAARDVNLL
-150 RDNALPELVIQRD
+150 RENALPLLIKQRD
-163 ALMTS
+163 ALITL
-168 IMKMAGP
+168 MKMSGP
-175 SKSEEAL
+175 SKSDEAL

-242 FWRDKLAPAK
+242 LWRDKLASAK
-252 DGEATAAPAVEFAL
+252 DGDSKAAPAVEFAL

-275 MWVVEDVLKAIR
+275 MWVVEDVLKAIQ
-287 QVNSKT
+287 QVNSKS
-293 DASGKQT
+293 DASAKRV
-300 PLGVVQA
+300 PIGVVQA
-307 PVKCINRLLVTPIP
+307 PVKCINRLLVTPIA

-328 ASGATPDASAEA
+328 AAGATADASAEA

-349 ADLAPDFAVSLNGLR
+349 TDVAPDFAASINGLR

-380 ETSAIPKLVNALSA
+380 ETTAVPKLVNALSA

-467 AAPAAGG
+467 EAPAAGG

>member
-33 LIVIV
+33 LIVII

-47 DFVRAPVVAKI
+47 DLWRAPVVAKI

-70 LEKTSVEIR
+70 LEKTSVDVR
-79 AADGSSKTESAYIN
+79 AADGSVRTESAYIN
-93 AKLIEE
+93 KALIEE

-125 RSVSGKLATYLPKPK
+125 RGVSQDIAEYLPKPK
-140 SENLRNVDLL
+140 NESARDVNLL
-150 RDNALPELVIQRD
+150 RENALPLLVKQRD
-163 ALMTS
+163 ALITL
-168 IMKMAGP
+168 MKMSGP
-175 SKSEEAL
+175 SKSDEAL

-242 FWRDKLAPAK
+242 LWRDKLAPAK
-252 DGEATAAPAVEFAL
+252 DGDSKAAPAVEFAL

-275 MWVVEDVLKAIR
+275 MWVVEDVLKAIQ
-287 QVNSKT
+287 QVNSKS
-293 DASGKQT
+293 DASGKRT
-300 PLGVVQA
+300 PIGVVQA

-328 ASGATPDASAEA
+328 AAGATADASAEA

-349 ADLAPDFAVSLNGLR
+349 TDVAPDFAASINGLR

-380 ETSAIPKLVNALSA
+380 ETSAVPKLVNALSA

-467 AAPAAGG
+467 EAPAAGG